1 MANTIIETDI
11 VGLYAAIVAAIS
23 AQFPTLATVE
33 FDDAGEDRELPPVP
47 ACLLQLTEFEAEPDL
62 DPGTDQICVMAR
74 FEAELV
80 LGFRTPEVKRSAR
93 VLAAAMCAFLHKL
106 RHFPNGKAGAIEVLG
121 AWPSQFKPQLDQYEV
136 WRVEWRQP
144 LYLGESVWAAEAEG
158 TTPSN
163 PVYSWSPEI
172 GTGHDD
178 KYNETISRN

>member
-11 VGLYAAIVAAIS
+11 VGLYAAIVAAI
-23 AQFPTLATVE
+23 ATKFPDLATVE
-33 FDDAGEDRELPPVP
+33 FDDADEDHDLPAVP
-47 ACLLQLTEFEAEPDL
+47 ACLLQLAEWDAEPDL

-106 RHFPNGKAGAIEVLG
+106 RHFPNGKAGAIEVMG
-121 AWPSQFKPQLDQYEV
+121 AWPSQFKPHLDQYEV

-144 LYLGESVWAAEAEG
+144 LYLGESVWAAEATG
-158 TTPSN
+158 STPDK
-163 PVYSWSPEI
+163 PIYSWVPEI
-172 GTGHDD
+172 GNDHED
-178 KYNETISRN
+178 KYKAL